1 MCKLTKNKLFK
12 IKEKLP
18 FFKNSNKESK
28 SINSPYTAL
37 TPTSDAQE
45 CEVYLEA
52 LSWALKQKTIK
63 NIAITGSYGSGKSSV
78 IQTFIK
84 QNTFN
89 YFNQY
94 KFFNISLAAFKDFRE
109 QEDGKNELNDQDLQ
123 RLIEMSILQQIMA
136 HEKDYKLPES
146 RLKKITVHSRKYL
159 IFCSILICIFALSFA
174 VIFFPNILKKI
185 LHSSINEIFGKYT
198 SFFEITTRIVVSIGF
213 VSIIYKILKMFTR
226 LSTIKFNIHNA
237 EIEFNNE
244 AYKSVLNQHLEEI
257 IYFFQMTKYNVVII
271 EDLDRFAQ
279 SEIFTKLREINLL
292 LNNSKKIKRDIV
304 FIYAIKDDMFLDK
317 ERTKFFDFMIPIIP
331 VINFSNSGEK
341 LRGICKNLDLKV
353 KDELIDDLCIFI
365 EDMRLLYNI
374 VNELSIYSKKLGKNL
389 DINKLF
395 AMIIYKN
402 VYPNDFT
409 KLNENSGILFT
420 FIGKKR
426 EIIKNELKKIDEEIS
441 TRKKEIQIA
450 EKHIIQDIRE
460 LRKLYL
466 FQIIEQILE
475 NDSYGLAYFYINN
488 EKKNITDI
496 INDHKLFQYIQKP
509 ENDEIKYYN
518 QYGTKS
524 YNYKFIDIEKKVDQN
539 RSYEE
544 REKLISQ
551 ETKNQLIQ
559 EINKLNNDKE
569 KIVKYKLKDLV
580 KNNLLDISF
589 DKNSSEKEKN
599 NEINII
605 IKQRDL
611 ILNLLRNG
619 YIDENY
625 LDYISI
631 FHEGSL
637 TRSDYQFLLKV
648 KNNETEQF
656 DYHLFKTDTLLK
668 KIDINLFEN
677 TSVLNFDLVEKVLC
691 SNNFL
696 EKKEKLFKQLANES
710 DESFNFIN
718 QFTDTT
724 ANIEIFIDKL
734 CGYWSNI
741 WMYLEK
747 RRKTGEME
755 KYFKLIIQYAK
766 IDDIKKIFLGSTSYI
781 NSYADFLT
789 IDRDTDELKEIIQLL
804 KLKFTNIDMNSNHD
818 LLDFIFQNNY
828 YDLNFNMINN
838 CIQLH
843 GSESKNILNNNH
855 YTSIRCS
862 NIESLNKYIEEHI
875 EYYVNNVLLKLESN
889 TNEQEEYYI
898 ELLNNT
904 KISTGT
910 KEKLVSRIN
919 TIVGDLNKINETDI
933 QLLLLSK
940 NKISPTWKNIL
951 LIYNNSDKEFSESLI
966 KHLNDIDNAKEL
978 SKIKM
983 TIDKN
988 EKGESIYSGLC
999 REIVNSDRLNIDV
1012 FELLIKSVPWCYN
1025 SFKTENLSENKIIAL
1040 IKNWKI
1046 CRKVEAFQYLSEN
1059 FKQTNIL
1066 LLEQDFSEFK
1076 DKIQELDIDA
1086 DDLERILLSNK
1097 INKSSKL
1104 DIINNID
1111 INLILQ
1117 KQKST
1122 QLIADFLIEGLSWQQ
1137 DNNLKQLLLQSS
1149 FLDDKTKILLFSN
1162 NFEITDINSITSF
1175 LNSLIDTPYHLIT
1188 NKNKKPVLKDND
1200 YNRALLKKLKKH
1212 EYISSFSQ
1220 TEQGLRIYHFKKNKS
1235 K

>member
-1 MCKLTKNKLFK
+1 MCKLTKNKPFK

-28 SINSPYTAL
+28 SITTPYTPL

-52 LSWALKQKTIK
+52 LRWALKQKTIK

-94 KFFNISLAAFKDFRE
+94 NFFNISLATFKDFRE
-109 QEDGKNELNDQDLQ
+109 QEDRKNELNDQDLQ

-174 VIFFPNILKKI
+174 VIFFPDILKKI
-185 LHSSINEIFGKYT
+185 LHNSINEIFRKYAT
-198 SFFEITTRIVVSIGF
+198 FFEITTRIVVSIGF
-213 VSIIYKILKMFTR
+213 VSIIYKILKMLTR

-304 FIYAIKDDMFLDK
+304 FIYAIKDDMFLDR

-409 KLNENSGILFT
+409 KLNENSGTLFS
-420 FIGKKR
+420 FISKKR
-426 EIIKNELKKIDEEIS
+426 EFIKNRLSEIDKEIS
-441 TRKKEIQIA
+441 IRKKEIQTA

-488 EKKNITDI
+488 EKKSIAEITN
-496 INDHKLFQYIQKP
+496 NDKLFEYIQKP
-509 ENDEIKYYN
+509 ENDEITYYN
-518 QYGTKS
+518 QYGRS
-524 YNYKFIDIEKKVDQN
+524 YNYKFKDIEKEVDPN
-539 RSYEE
+539 RTYIE
-544 REKLISQ
+544 REKLISR

-559 EINKLNNDKE
+559 EIDKLNKDKE
-569 KIVKYKLKDLV
+569 KIVKYKLKDLA
-580 KNNLLDISF
+580 KNNLLDMTV
-589 DKNSSEKEKN
+589 DKNRNEKN
-599 NEINII
+599 KEINVI
-605 IKQRDL
+605 IKQKDL
-611 ILNLLRNG
+611 ILSLLRNG

-648 KNNETEQF
+648 KNNEAEQF
-656 DYHLFKTDTLLK
+656 DYHLSKTDTLLK

-734 CGYWSNI
+734 CSYWSNI

-766 IDDIKKIFLGSTSYI
+766 IDDIKKIFLDSTSYI

-804 KLKFTNIDMNSNHD
+804 KLKFTNINVNSNQD
-818 LLDFIFQNNY
+818 LLGFIFQNNY
-828 YDLNFNMINN
+828 YALNFDMINN
-838 CIQLH
+838 CIQFH
-843 GSESKNILNNNH
+843 DSESKNICNNNH

-889 TNEQEEYYI
+889 ANEQEEYYI

-966 KHLNDIDNAKEL
+966 KYLNDIDNAKEL

-988 EKGESIYSGLC
+988 EKGESIYSSLC

-1025 SFKTENLSENKIIAL
+1025 SFQTEKLSDDKIITL
-1040 IKNWKI
+1040 INNWKI
-1046 CRKVEAFQYLSEN
+1046 CHEVEAFQYLSEN

-1122 QLIADFLIEGLSWQQ
+1122 QLIAESLLEDPAYQADSNLI
-1137 DNNLKQLLLQSS
+1137 KLLLQSS
-1149 FLDDKTKILLFSN
+1149 CLNDDTKILLFSN
-1162 NFEITDINSITSF
+1162 NFEITDINYITSF
-1175 LNSLIDTPYHLIT
+1175 LTSLIDSSYHLIT
-1188 NKNKKPVLKDND
+1188 NKNKKSILKDND
-1200 YNRALLKKLKKH
+1200 YNRALLEKLKKH
-1212 EYISSFSQ
+1212 KYISSFSQ
-1220 TEQGLRIYHFKKNKS
+1220 TKQGLRINQFKKN
-1235 K
+1235 

>member
-1 MCKLTKNKLFK
+1 MCKLTKNKPFK

-28 SINSPYTAL
+28 SITTPYTPL

-52 LSWALKQKTIK
+52 LRWALKQKTIK

-94 KFFNISLAAFKDFRE
+94 NFFNISLATFKDFRE
-109 QEDGKNELNDQDLQ
+109 QEDRKNELNDQDLQ

-174 VIFFPNILKKI
+174 VIFFPDILKKI
-185 LHSSINEIFGKYT
+185 LHNSINEIFRKYAT
-198 SFFEITTRIVVSIGF
+198 FFEITTRIVVSIGF
-213 VSIIYKILKMFTR
+213 VSIIYKILKMLTK

-409 KLNENSGILFT
+409 KLNENSGTLFS
-420 FIGKKR
+420 FISKKR
-426 EIIKNELKKIDEEIS
+426 EFIKNRLSEIDKEIS
-441 TRKKEIQIA
+441 IRKKEIQTA

-488 EKKNITDI
+488 EKKSIAEITN
-496 INDHKLFQYIQKP
+496 NDKLFEYIQKP
-509 ENDEIKYYN
+509 ENDEITYYN
-518 QYGTKS
+518 QYGRS
-524 YNYKFIDIEKKVDQN
+524 YNYKFKDIEKEVDPN
-539 RSYEE
+539 RTYIE
-544 REKLISQ
+544 REKLISR

-559 EINKLNNDKE
+559 EIDKLNKDKE
-569 KIVKYKLKDLV
+569 KIVKYKLKDLA
-580 KNNLLDISF
+580 KNNLLDMTV
-589 DKNSSEKEKN
+589 DKNRNEKN
-599 NEINII
+599 KEINVI
-605 IKQRDL
+605 IKQKDL
-611 ILNLLRNG
+611 ILSLLRNG

-648 KNNETEQF
+648 KNNEAEQF
-656 DYHLFKTDTLLK
+656 DYHLSKTDTLLK

-677 TSVLNFDLVEKVLC
+677 TSVLNFDLVEKLLS

-696 EKKEKLFKQLANES
+696 EKKEMLFKQLANEA
-710 DESFNFIN
+710 DESINFIN
-718 QFTDTT
+718 QFIDTT
-724 ANIEIFIDKL
+724 ANIEIFIDEL
-734 CGYWSNI
+734 CGYWANI
-741 WMYLEK
+741 WIYLE
-747 RRKTGEME
+747 RRLKTDEIE

-766 IDDIKKIFLGSTSYI
+766 IDDIKKIFLDSTSYI
-781 NSYADFLT
+781 NYYADFLT

-804 KLKFTNIDMNSNHD
+804 KLKFTNINVNSNQD
-818 LLDFIFQNNY
+818 LLGFIFQNNY
-828 YDLNFNMINN
+828 YALNFDMINN
-838 CIQLH
+838 CIQFH
-843 GSESKNILNNNH
+843 DSESKNICNNNH

-889 TNEQEEYYI
+889 ANEQEEYYI

-966 KHLNDIDNAKEL
+966 KYLNDIDNAKEL

-988 EKGESIYSGLC
+988 EKGESIYSSLC

-1025 SFKTENLSENKIIAL
+1025 SFQTEKLSDDKIITL
-1040 IKNWKI
+1040 INNWKI
-1046 CRKVEAFQYLSEN
+1046 CHEVEAFQYLSEN

-1122 QLIADFLIEGLSWQQ
+1122 QLIAESLLEDPAYQADSNLI
-1137 DNNLKQLLLQSS
+1137 KLLLQSS
-1149 FLDDKTKILLFSN
+1149 CLNDDTKILLFSN
-1162 NFEITDINSITSF
+1162 NFEITDINYITSF
-1175 LNSLIDTPYHLIT
+1175 LTSLIDSSYHLIT
-1188 NKNKKPVLKDND
+1188 NKNKKSILKDND
-1200 YNRALLKKLKKH
+1200 YNRALLEKLKKH
-1212 EYISSFSQ
+1212 KYISSFSQ
-1220 TEQGLRIYHFKKNKS
+1220 TKQGLRINQFKKN
-1235 K
+1235 

>member
-1 MCKLTKNKLFK
+1 M
-12 IKEKLP
+12 
-18 FFKNSNKESK
+18 
-28 SINSPYTAL
+28 

-52 LSWALKQKTIK
+52 LRWALKQKTIK

-94 KFFNISLAAFKDFRE
+94 NFFNISLATFKDFRE
-109 QEDGKNELNDQDLQ
+109 QEDRKNELNDQDLQ

-174 VIFFPNILKKI
+174 VIFFPDILKKI
-185 LHSSINEIFGKYT
+185 LHNSINEIFRKYAT
-198 SFFEITTRIVVSIGF
+198 FFEITTRIVVSIGF
-213 VSIIYKILKMFTR
+213 VSIIYKILKMLTR

-304 FIYAIKDDMFLDK
+304 FIYAIKDDMFLDR

-409 KLNENSGILFT
+409 KLNENSGTLFS
-420 FIGKKR
+420 FISKKR
-426 EIIKNELKKIDEEIS
+426 EFIKNRLSEIDKEIS
-441 TRKKEIQIA
+441 IRKKEIQTA

-488 EKKNITDI
+488 EKKSIAEITN
-496 INDHKLFQYIQKP
+496 NDKLFEYIQKP
-509 ENDEIKYYN
+509 ENDEITYYN
-518 QYGTKS
+518 QYGRS
-524 YNYKFIDIEKKVDQN
+524 YNYKFKDIEKEVDPN
-539 RSYEE
+539 RTYIE
-544 REKLISQ
+544 REKLISR

-559 EINKLNNDKE
+559 EIDKLNKDKE
-569 KIVKYKLKDLV
+569 KIVKYKLKDLA
-580 KNNLLDISF
+580 KNNLLDMTV
-589 DKNSSEKEKN
+589 DKNRNEKN
-599 NEINII
+599 KEINVI
-605 IKQRDL
+605 IKQKDL
-611 ILNLLRNG
+611 ILSLLRNG

-648 KNNETEQF
+648 KNNEAEQF
-656 DYHLFKTDTLLK
+656 DYHLSKTDTLLK

-677 TSVLNFDLVEKVLC
+677 TSVLNFDLVEKLLS

-696 EKKEKLFKQLANES
+696 EKKEMLFKQLANEA
-710 DESFNFIN
+710 DESINFIN
-718 QFTDTT
+718 QFIDTT
-724 ANIEIFIDKL
+724 ANIEIFIDEL
-734 CGYWSNI
+734 CGYWANI
-741 WMYLEK
+741 WIYLE
-747 RRKTGEME
+747 RRLKTDEIE

-766 IDDIKKIFLGSTSYI
+766 IDDIKKIFLDSTSYI
-781 NSYADFLT
+781 NYYADFLT

-804 KLKFTNIDMNSNHD
+804 KLKFTNINVNSNQD
-818 LLDFIFQNNY
+818 LLGFIFQNNY
-828 YDLNFNMINN
+828 YALNFDMINN
-838 CIQLH
+838 CIQFH
-843 GSESKNILNNNH
+843 DSESKNICNNNH

-889 TNEQEEYYI
+889 ANEQEEYYI

-966 KHLNDIDNAKEL
+966 KYLNDIDNAKEL

-988 EKGESIYSGLC
+988 EKGESIYSSLC

-1025 SFKTENLSENKIIAL
+1025 SFQTEKLSDDKIITL
-1040 IKNWKI
+1040 INNWKI
-1046 CRKVEAFQYLSEN
+1046 CHEVEAFQYLSEN

-1122 QLIADFLIEGLSWQQ
+1122 QLIAESLLEDPAYQADSNLI
-1137 DNNLKQLLLQSS
+1137 KLLLQSS
-1149 FLDDKTKILLFSN
+1149 CLNDDTKILLFSN
-1162 NFEITDINSITSF
+1162 NFEITDINYITSF
-1175 LNSLIDTPYHLIT
+1175 LTSLIDSSYHLIT
-1188 NKNKKPVLKDND
+1188 NKNKKSILKDND
-1200 YNRALLKKLKKH
+1200 YNRALLEKLKKH
-1212 EYISSFSQ
+1212 KYISSFSQ
-1220 TEQGLRIYHFKKNKS
+1220 TKQGLRINQFKKN
-1235 K
+1235 